1 MSGIGLAIRI
11 IDMTRYKLVF
21 YVPIAHATA
30 VKRAVFAT
38 GAGSIGNY
46 RDCAFQVRGEGQF
59 SPVDGAKPAIGV
71 VGKEEVVE
79 EYKVEILCLDEENT
93 KNAVR
98 EMKKAHPYEEVA
110 YEVYKVE
117 EF

>member
-1 MSGIGLAIRI
+1 
-11 IDMTRYKLVF
+11 MTRYKLAF

-30 VKRAVFAT
+30 VKGAIFAT
-38 GAGSIGNY
+38 GAGTIGDY
-46 RDCAFQVRGEGQF
+46 KHCAFQVKGQGQF
-59 SPVDGAKPAIGV
+59 LPSEAANPAIGEP
-71 VGKEEVVE
+71 GKEETVE

-98 EMKKAHPYEEVA
+98 ELKKAHPYEEIA

-117 EF
+117 DF